1 LKKAAQKLLR
11 RWAKGCAGDNA
22 HGPAL
27 EQYVFRLNRKVQPKH
42 MKLLAKRKPRA
53 FI

>member
-1 LKKAAQKLLR
+1 MAES
-11 RWAKGCAGDNA
+11 
-22 HGPAL
+22 PL

-42 MKLLAKRKPRA
+42 MKLLGKIKLRT